1 MTEDKENIQEGQ
13 EEEQQVDSV
22 ASETP
27 EDQQEED
34 TAAVESTE
42 TDEQEDGAA
51 VEVPETDEQE
61 ETAPDETP
69 AEPEN
74 PNMAWYAIHTY
85 SGYENRVRDTLQN
98 VIRTSPELQEKVKQ
112 VLIPTEEVAE
122 IRDGKK
128 RISSKKLFPGYVIV
142 EMELDDVTRTEVR
155 ATPGV
160 TGFVGSR
167 NTPTRLSKEEVD
179 VIMNRMTSTEEAP
192 RPKVVFECGER
203 VKVIEGPF
211 FNFTGY
217 VSDINEE
224 RGRVTV
230 MVDILG
236 RSTPVELDFLQ
247 VEKL

>member
-1 MTEDKENIQEGQ
+1 VVSEISEDLKQE
-13 EEEQQVDSV
+13 DTTP
-22 ASETP
+22 AETP
-27 EDQQEED
+27 
-34 TAAVESTE
+34 
-42 TDEQEDGAA
+42 G
-51 VEVPETDEQE
+51 
-61 ETAPDETP
+61 
-69 AEPEN
+69 EPEN

-85 SGYENRVRDTLQN
+85 SGYENRVRETLVN
-98 VIRTSPELQEKVKQ
+98 LVKSSPELQKKILQ

-128 RISSKKLFPGYVIV
+128 RISSKKLFPGYVV
-142 EMELDDVTRTEVR
+142 VQMELDDVTRTEVR

-179 VIMNRMTSTEEAP
+179 VIMNRMTSTDEAP

-211 FNFTGY
+211 YNFTGY
-217 VSDINEE
+217 VSDINQE

-230 MVDILG
+230 MVEILG